1 VQTVIDLR
9 RAVDVV
15 LSRPGVDPKRIGF
28 VGHSFGATWG
38 GVLAGVEKRIKAY
51 VLMAGLPDIAD
62 FSKTGSPQRDEMN
75 EMARKQFGEEKIKNY
90 VAMIS
95 AIAPYRFIGHAP
107 PATVFMQFAEK
118 DDFISP
124 KVAKQYYDAASQP
137 KVEKWYYCGHEL
149 NEPKALA
156 DRVDWL
162 KEQLGMR

>member
-62 FSKTGSPQRDEMN
+62 FNKSGASLYDQMIET
-75 EMARKQFGEEKIKNY
+75 ARK
-90 VAMIS
+90 
-95 AIAPYRFIGHAP
+95 
-107 PATVFMQFAEK
+107 
-118 DDFISP
+118 
-124 KVAKQYYDAASQP
+124 
-137 KVEKWYYCGHEL
+137 
-149 NEPKALA
+149 
-156 DRVDWL
+156 
-162 KEQLGMR
+162 